1 MAERPIPQL
10 KLATF
15 TQDSPADFLGVVLAG
30 GKSSRMGQ
38 DKAMLT
44 LRGRTLLDH
53 QAEKLQHLFGLEQVF
68 VSGYYPSH
76 HFLVD
81 EEPGLGPL
89 GGIETIVKMA
99 QKRTSAHNS
108 QPSFFL
114 FIPVDMPLISK
125 ESLAKL
131 ARFAQQ
137 CTREGQRAISS
148 LSDNSESFGFFG
160 HELPLVIR
168 NHPTLQT
175 TLNQRR
181 SGPKSSRSVRR
192 LCECL
197 KHKTLD
203 TLDIPKIE
211 FLNTNT
217 LNEWREITHDD
228 SIKL

>member
-1 MAERPIPQL
+1 MAEGPIPQH

-15 TQDSPADFLGVVLAG
+15 TQDSPADILGVVLAG

-38 DKAMLT
+38 DKAMLN
-44 LRGRTLLDH
+44 LKGRTLLDH

-81 EEPGLGPL
+81 EEAGLGPL

-114 FIPVDMPLISK
+114 FMPVDMPLISE

-137 CTREGQRAISS
+137 CTREDQRAKSS
-148 LSDNSESFGFFG
+148 LCDNSESFAFLG

-168 NHPTLQT
+168 SHPTLLT
-175 TLNQRR
+175 TLSQLRI
-181 SGPKSSRSVRR
+181 GPRSSRSVRR